1 MYLGYL
7 NAVSFGIVHSLIH
20 VLELLRK
27 VCIALKCEWE
37 QLFVQPSPIIST
49 IKVREISASGQ
60 KYPFEQK
67 LYLEE
72 KNVLL
77 ENSKEQRIYHT

>member
-1 MYLGYL
+1 MQW
-7 NAVSFGIVHSLIH
+7 AVVLFIHSLH

-49 IKVREISASGQ
+49 TKVREISASGQ
-60 KYPFEQK
+60 KYPLEQK
-67 LYLEE
+67 SYLEE
-72 KNVLL
+72 NNILL